1 MKNKFSLIGIGIAI
15 LIIIMWGI
23 ATHNRL
29 IAMEGNIDGHW
40 AQIENNLQRRYDLI
54 PNLVATVKGYAEHE
68 EEVFT
73 QIAQARAQ
81 LAGAANINETSEASR
96 NIESALSRLLAIAE
110 NYPELKANQGFLD
123 LQVELAG
130 TENRLAVSRMDYNNS
145 VKDYNITIKSIPTKF
160 IANFMGFSSKSF
172 FEISNNARENVE
184 VNFNN

>member
-1 MKNKFSLIGIGIAI
+1 MKNKFSLIGIGGLI

-23 ATHNRL
+23 VTHNRL
-29 IAMEGNIDGHW
+29 IAMQGSIDGHW

-54 PNLVATVKGYAEHE
+54 PNLVATVKGYAQHE

-81 LAGAANINETSEASR
+81 LAGATNINEASEASQ

-160 IANFMGFSSKSF
+160 IADFMGLSSKSF
-172 FEISNNARENVE
+172 FEISTNARQNVE